1 MSETISFRCD
11 DATVRALADEMKHS
25 GSTKSDLLSQAVRE
39 LLYQR
44 ACERDAEAYA
54 ATPLT
59 AEESAGWLDQHGTPD
74 EPATDWSKIFGR

>member
-1 MSETISFRCD
+1 M
-11 DATVRALADEMKHS
+11 
-25 GSTKSDLLSQAVRE
+25 RE

-59 AEESAGWLDQHGTPD
+59 AEGSAGWLDQHGTPD
-74 EPATDWSKIFGR
+74 EPATDVIMVPGPYSDPILPNMA